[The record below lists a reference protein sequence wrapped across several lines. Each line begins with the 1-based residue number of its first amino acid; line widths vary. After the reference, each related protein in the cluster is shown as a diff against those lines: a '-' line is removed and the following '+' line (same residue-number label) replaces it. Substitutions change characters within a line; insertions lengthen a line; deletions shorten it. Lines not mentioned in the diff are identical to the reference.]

1 VPEKPPTGLRAPGR
15 RLWDAVVG
23 PYILTP
29 SEMLILREACR
40 TADELDRLEKALREL
55 NDLVV
60 SGSTG
65 QPRAHPLLEEVRA
78 HRVLVDKLVN
88 SLNLPDFDEVIGLK
102 PTSKHAQKAAAAR
115 WNRTNNGAASA

>member
-1 VPEKPPTGLRAPGR
+1 MIMSDLKPPTGLKAPGR

-29 SEMLILREACR
+29 AEMLILREACR

-88 SLNLPDFDEVIGLK
+88 SLNLPDDNEEIGLK
-102 PTSKHAQKAAAAR
+102 PTSKHAQKAA
-115 WNRTNNGAASA
+115 